1 MWWRPATQSRH
12 RSPPSCT
19 RTTHGVTSAT
29 PPVAVWPTPRTT
41 PLAGLAPSGRSQLT
55 NVRAT
60 VSSPSAAR
68 PLGGRAATGS
78 KPRNQTNRILRTSTP
93 ACEPFVSV
101 PTSQPL
107 RRLRPFGCA
116 PSGRPR
122 PPLPPRPALGAQAPL
137 TPPSPLKVSNPFCP
151 GGGRGA
157 RSAPLSAPT
166 RPPSPVFAGNVNIS
180 SLRSKTNQVE
190 RSAIAPLPRAS
201 APPPAPRFARLGTR
215 PIESAASDAW
225 RRRRRS
231 NRGPREREARPP
243 KTGRQKP
250 CVALAPRSQ
259 ARQGVASH
267 RANSRHLA
275 ASQRSL
281 TRRLLLRSG
290 SRSIPPTSALRL
302 DSAPPPLRKTAET
315 GTRQVAPPPPA
326 SASPVLAPE
335 TLASSLASAAAWSCA
350 GPQVRLAS
358 GRAGQLVPAPLP
370 PQPARPEASR
380 SRPRAPRL

>member
-1 MWWRPATQSRH
+1 MTTNLLNLTDTTPEGGGGHAPPRSARLRGPPPPFSRATS
-12 RSPPSCT
+12 
-19 RTTHGVTSAT
+19 TSARFARR
-29 PPVAVWPTPRTT
+29 PIRWNA
-41 PLAGLAPSGRSQLT
+41 PLSLRCRAP
-55 NVRAT
+55 
-60 VSSPSAAR
+60 AR
-68 PLGGRAATGS
+68 P
-78 KPRNQTNRILRTSTP
+78 
-93 ACEPFVSV
+93 
-101 PTSQPL
+101 
-107 RRLRPFGCA
+107 RLRPA
-116 PSGRPR
+116 S
-122 PPLPPRPALGAQAPL
+122 
-137 TPPSPLKVSNPFCP
+137 
-151 GGGRGA
+151 RG
-157 RSAPLSAPT
+157 SAPG
-166 RPPSPVFAGNVNIS
+166 RS
-180 SLRSKTNQVE
+180 S
-190 RSAIAPLPRAS
+190 
-201 APPPAPRFARLGTR
+201 PPPPTPGVADAGATAALANAKPAPQR
-215 PIESAASDAW
+215 
-225 RRRRRS
+225 
-231 NRGPREREARPP
+231 
-243 KTGRQKP
+243 TGRQEP
-250 CVALAPRSQ
+250 WVALAPRSQ